1 MCCCPAGAFFCCQIL
16 KRQRR
21 YVCVCLGGEKKRI
34 LPINARHAPELDTRG
49 ERLKCLDPSFSS
61 RVPIVSGFLDGDQA
75 GWVRD
80 EVVEVLHLLRPMAV
94 SLVDAW

>member
-1 MCCCPAGAFFCCQIL
+1 MLMVFSPVTAN
-16 KRQRR
+16 
-21 YVCVCLGGEKKRI
+21 LGR
-34 LPINARHAPELDTRG
+34 P
-49 ERLKCLDPSFSS
+49 FQ
-61 RVPIVSGFLDGDQA
+61 GFLDGDQA

>member
-1 MCCCPAGAFFCCQIL
+1 MVSVLVAAPICWWCADCCCSVNFIEFPPLAPDA
-16 KRQRR
+16 
-21 YVCVCLGGEKKRI
+21 CL
-34 LPINARHAPELDTRG
+34 L
-49 ERLKCLDPSFSS
+49 
-61 RVPIVSGFLDGDQA
+61 GFLNGDQA

>member
-1 MCCCPAGAFFCCQIL
+1 M
-16 KRQRR
+16 
-21 YVCVCLGGEKKRI
+21 EKKST
-34 LPINARHAPELDTRG
+34 LPKNTQHAPELDTRG
-49 ERLKCLDPSFSS
+49 MLSNYLDTSLSS
-61 RVPIVSGFLDGDQA
+61 YVSIMLGFLDGDQA

>member
-1 MCCCPAGAFFCCQIL
+1 MFSGVRDICLSIIEAS
-16 KRQRR
+16 RR
-21 YVCVCLGGEKKRI
+21 NAWVWIGKKI
-34 LPINARHAPELDTRG
+34 KLPINTQRTPELGIDYM
-49 ERLKCLDPSFSS
+49 KFCPSISTPPAFLLSL
-61 RVPIVSGFLDGDQA
+61 VLGFLHGDQA